1 MLGRVSLRRLIV
13 SVLVVILIVASVFA
27 ATYLLNT
34 NQTPSYQKAG
44 FHVGVS
50 FCGNTTAEAK
60 LLIDRVKTYTN
71 LFVVQSGP
79 VSVNETSMNEIV
91 NYAVAADLDVIV
103 FFGYFYPNITWQI
116 PWLDYA
122 KQQWG
127 NRFLGI
133 YLNDEPAG
141 QTIDA
146 NWNGYFSRLKIR
158 NSFAYYNHL
167 PEIDLQL
174 NGTLSPDN
182 TEAALH
188 FLDAVESSLGLNQ
201 LQSRQITSFT
211 SDYVLYWFDF
221 KGGYDT
227 LFAEFGWNASIAQDI
242 ALARGAAR
250 LQNKTWGTIITW
262 TYNQPPYIVNGTEMY
277 SQLITAYQSGAKYAV
292 IFDYPTIPGNQYGIL
307 NDDHFEALQKFWIT
321 IQTLNVAEERKAVL
335 VLPHDYGWGMRR
347 PEEPVWGLWA
357 PDSTSAQIWNIT
369 QKLLVRYGTDLDI
382 VYEDAEFPVEGKGY
396 QKVYYW
402 NQTVY

>member
-1 MLGRVSLRRLIV
+1 MRRLIGL
-13 SVLVVILIVASVFA
+13 VLAVILIVSSVFA
-27 ATYLLNT
+27 TIHFLNI
-34 NQTPSYQKAG
+34 NQPPAYQKAG

-79 VSVNETSMNEIV
+79 VSVNETAMNEIV
-91 NYAVAADLDVIV
+91 NYAVDSKLDVIV

-127 NRFLGI
+127 NKFLGI

-146 NWNGYFSRLKIR
+146 NWNSYFIQQKIR
-158 NSFAYYNHL
+158 NSSAYYTHV

-174 NGTLSPDN
+174 NGTLPPDN
-182 TEAALH
+182 NEATLH
-188 FLDAVESSLGLNQ
+188 FLDAVETSLGLNQ
-201 LQSRQITSFT
+201 LESREIPSFT

-227 LFAEFGWNASIAQDI
+227 LFAEFGSNASIVQNI
-242 ALARGAAR
+242 ALNRGAAR

-262 TYNQPPYIVNGTEMY
+262 TYNQPPYIVDGTEMY
-277 SQLITAYQSGAKYAV
+277 NQLITAYKSGSKYAV
-292 IFDYPTIPGNQYGIL
+292 IFDYPQIEGNPYGIL
-307 NDDHFEALQKFWIT
+307 TDQHFIALETFWNK
-321 IQTLNVAEERKAVL
+321 IQTLPVNDPPKAVL
-335 VLPHDYGWGMRR
+335 VLPHDYGWGMRM
-347 PEEPVWGLWA
+347 PQEPVWGLWA
-357 PDSTSAQIWNIT
+357 PDNTSAQIWNIT
-369 QKLLVRYGTDLDI
+369 QNLLAQYRTGVDI
-382 VYEDAEFPVEGKGY
+382 IYEDAQFPVEGKGY
-396 QKVYYW
+396 QQVYYW
-402 NQTVY
+402 NQTLS